1 MSRRIYL
8 WRPDTDHV
16 VSVTTG
22 FNWWACL
29 LGPLWAI
36 AKKQWLIFFWLL
48 VGNTA
53 LTAVNVGLA
62 WAHVPVGLVTTIN
75 LVSSL
80 LFAAFCGYYANLW
93 HLRAL
98 KRKGYQIVPASTQA
112 SQ

>member
-22 FNWWACL
+22 FNWGACL

-36 AKKQWLIFFWLL
+36 AKKQWLIFAGLL
-48 VGNTA
+48 AGNIA
-53 LTAVNVGLA
+53 LVLVEVGLA
-62 WAHVPVGLVTTIN
+62 WVHVPRGLATTIS
-75 LVSSL
+75 LASSL
-80 LFAAFCGYYANLW
+80 LFAAFCGYNANLW

-98 KRKGYQIVPASTQA
+98 KKQGYQVV
-112 SQ
+112 